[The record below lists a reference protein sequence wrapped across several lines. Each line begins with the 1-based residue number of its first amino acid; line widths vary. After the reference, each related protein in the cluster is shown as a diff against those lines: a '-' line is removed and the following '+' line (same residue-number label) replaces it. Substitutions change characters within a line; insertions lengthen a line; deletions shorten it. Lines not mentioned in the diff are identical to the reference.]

1 MALTVKLTL
10 CLSSLNI
17 PFYPLVFLLGVSFI
31 FIMMESKICFCS
43 HFLKSMQVII
53 SMITCLMAFIF
64 YICHVLQFFRLSEKG
79 ITHFVS
85 WFLWYEQCINPWPF
99 NIKGTGIL
107 PLWCVY
113 KTAFVHLFNYLKLK
127 YHQVI
132 VRQMFHFYSVG
143 RIGKT
148 RGVCVKLFVS
158 IRKINIH
165 IVLMLFQTIK
175 VLLRIC
181 CSLQLK

>member
-43 HFLKSMQVII
+43 DFLKSMQVII

-99 NIKGTGIL
+99 NIKGTGIFA
-107 PLWCVY
+107 PLMCLQNCICSPIQLLKIKIPSGNC
-113 KTAFVHLFNYLKLK
+113 KTNVPFLFC
-127 YHQVI
+127 
-132 VRQMFHFYSVG
+132 
-143 RIGKT
+143 GKD
-148 RGVCVKLFVS
+148 RKDQGVCVWNFLL
-158 IRKINIH
+158 
-165 IVLMLFQTIK
+165 VLGK
-175 VLLRIC
+175 
-181 CSLQLK
+181 